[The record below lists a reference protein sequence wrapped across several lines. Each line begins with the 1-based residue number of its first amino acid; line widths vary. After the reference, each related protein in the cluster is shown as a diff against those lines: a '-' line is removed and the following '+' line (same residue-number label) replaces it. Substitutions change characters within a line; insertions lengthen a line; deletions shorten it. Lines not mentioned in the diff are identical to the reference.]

1 MKYCSSRIFCKELTS
16 ITDTENYEVK
26 DIPSHPLH
34 RSELEKLGGRQGLEK
49 CPNPFVQLWLHPSL
63 VLPQVFI
70 EFEDFKQVPELIV
83 LPAQQGISV
92 SLRCGGHL
100 TSTKAHCVPSKFNQ
114 GDLTCSISTS
124 ASPASIAASTVKSK
138 RSIDSGKNQ
147 GLSISTIWN
156 TFEDKVSPIWSD
168 LTPDVFKCTTSIAGC
183 DFCFYYLA
191 TYNLTAS
198 PAACVGGCSLGAF
211 ASCSNLIVSS
221 LVKTLDLT

>member
-100 TSTKAHCVPSKFNQ
+100 TSTEIYVLNPVFLANFHKIFKILKTIIFWPKCPVCRQRWMPNFV
-114 GDLTCSISTS
+114 GTI
-124 ASPASIAASTVKSK
+124 VK
-138 RSIDSGKNQ
+138 
-147 GLSISTIWN
+147 
-156 TFEDKVSPIWSD
+156 
-168 LTPDVFKCTTSIAGC
+168 
-183 DFCFYYLA
+183 
-191 TYNLTAS
+191 
-198 PAACVGGCSLGAF
+198 
-211 ASCSNLIVSS
+211 
-221 LVKTLDLT
+221 